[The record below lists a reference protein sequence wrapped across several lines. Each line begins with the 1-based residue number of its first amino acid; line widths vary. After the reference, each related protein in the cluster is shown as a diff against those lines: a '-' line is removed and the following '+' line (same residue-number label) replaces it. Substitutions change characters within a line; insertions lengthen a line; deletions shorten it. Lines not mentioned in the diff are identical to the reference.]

1 MNLNSLLHVS
11 KSGINGLQQ
20 SLDRTA
26 NNIANVNTTGYK
38 EKQTSFRELLTNQTT
53 AQEVNLPVNAEVAFN
68 RGVETAQQS
77 VVFRQG
83 ALRSSDSPLDLAIQ
97 GEGFFGV
104 RDANNQLLLT
114 RDGNFG
120 FDANGT
126 LVNSQGLR
134 VDTTLTV
141 PYQQWPQ
148 GKPVIDQAGNISI
161 TANGTSTPV
170 GRVMMYLPENPETIV
185 LTGDNLYQVEPGTV
199 VRNSNENI
207 EGLGTIQQSML
218 ENSNVELAR
227 SMTEMITTQRAYSL
241 NTRVLQSTDEMLSI
255 VNRFTD

>member
-38 EKQTSFRELLTNQTT
+38 EKQTSFRELLNNQTT
-53 AQEVNLPVNAEVAFN
+53 AQEVNIPANAEIAFN
-68 RGVETAQQS
+68 RGLETTPQS
-77 VVFRQG
+77 VVFSQG

-97 GEGFFGV
+97 GNGFFGV
-104 RDANNQLLLT
+104 RDANNQLFLT

-126 LVNSQGLR
+126 LVNNQGMR

-148 GKPVIDQAGNISI
+148 GKPIIDQNGNISI
-161 TANGTSTPV
+161 SANGTATPV
-170 GRVMMYLPENPETIV
+170 GRIMMYLPENTEAIIPN
-185 LTGDNLYQVEPGTV
+185 GDNLYQVQPGAV
-199 VRNSNENI
+199 VRTSNENVA
-207 EGLGTIQQSML
+207 GLGTIQQSML
-218 ENSNVELAR
+218 EHSNVELAR

>member
-1 MNLNSLLHVS
+1 
-11 KSGINGLQQ
+11 
-20 SLDRTA
+20 
-26 NNIANVNTTGYK
+26 
-38 EKQTSFRELLTNQTT
+38 
-53 AQEVNLPVNAEVAFN
+53 
-68 RGVETAQQS
+68 
-77 VVFRQG
+77 
-83 ALRSSDSPLDLAIQ
+83 LAIQ

-148 GKPVIDQAGNISI
+148 GKPMIDQSGNISI

-185 LTGDNLYQVEPGTV
+185 PTGDNLYQVEPGTV